1 MYHGQV
7 NEENQPH
14 GVGRMEWR
22 RKGGVYEGQFLN
34 GKRQGYGR
42 LIWYDGSYYEG
53 MFEDDGQNG
62 QGKFG

>member
-1 MYHGQV
+1 
-7 NEENQPH
+7 
-14 GVGRMEWR
+14 MEWR